1 VPGKD
6 ALFSGGPN
14 HSYVYPAKGVA
25 VLDVA
30 VDGRQH
36 RYLRTPERLGDLT
49 IYRYA
54 GLADRPLA
62 IATKR
67 GATKRGATKRS
78 SAKRGAAKRG
88 ATK

>member
-14 HSYVYPAKGVA
+14 HGYVYPAKGVA

-30 VDGRQH
+30 VDGHQH
-36 RYLRTPERLGDLT
+36 RYVRTPERLGDLT

-62 IATKR
+62 VATRR
-67 GATKRGATKRS
+67 GATKRAATK
-78 SAKRGAAKRG
+78 
-88 ATK
+88 